1 MASLRVSEAQEIRKE
16 MSTHGNG
23 VHVYIDCSIYLRTME
38 DSHEEQ
44 KWAIGTLSIFVILL
58 IISGISDFVEVG
70 IGVCTFLFSWLAV
83 SYSIRNFGKGDL
95 SKEELQKEIQVF
107 SIILLI
113 VLALITVLGVNQYS
127 DYVFVTFGFTLTWIV
142 RSSAIK
148 YFS

>member
-1 MASLRVSEAQEIRKE
+1 
-16 MSTHGNG
+16 
-23 VHVYIDCSIYLRTME
+23 ME
-38 DSHEEQ
+38 NIQEEQ
-44 KWAIGTLSIFVILL
+44 KWALVTLIIFVILL

-83 SYSIRNFGKGDL
+83 SYSIRNFGKGGT
-95 SKEELQKEIQVF
+95 SKQELQKEMQVF

-113 VLALITVLGVNQYS
+113 VLVLITLVGVNQYS
-127 DYVFVTFGFTLTWIV
+127 DYAFVTFGFTLTWII